1 MIVLSIRTSRK
12 PGSLQNYLHVC
23 NFYFRTQHPKKK
35 KNIIKVN
42 ISADL
47 FASLINFPS
56 RDSPFSKW
64 RVIAADSADWHTEL
78 SLSSF
83 KRMSFHTAS
92 VPEDALICSRECP
105 LCRGAVSALMRSLF
119 WSPDTTF
126 ASSQQL
132 LLHLLLSSD
141 ASVLLSRPFYQSYT
155 NSTYCLSLNRPPL
168 PLAAA
173 YPPSIHAS
181 LSLFFCCVSL
191 PTGKTHSFLLYP
203 FFYILPFFPSPL
215 CASPAAF
222 IVIVLLSYYP
232 LEMLFFFC
240 LFNSLTL
247 WNLQHSPR
255 VAIN

>member
-23 NFYFRTQHPKKK
+23 NFYIRTQNPKKK
-35 KNIIKVN
+35 KKTIIKVN

-64 RVIAADSADWHTEL
+64 RVVAADSADWHPEL

-92 VPEDALICSRECP
+92 VPEDALICSGECP

-181 LSLFFCCVSL
+181 LSLFFFVVFLCPQEKPIPFCCI
-191 PTGKTHSFLLYP
+191 HSFIYCL
-203 FFYILPFFPSPL
+203 FFPLLFVLPL
-215 CASPAAF
+215 R
-222 IVIVLLSYYP
+222 LSSSLFCCP
-232 LEMLFFFC
+232 ITLWKCCFFFVC
-240 LFNSLTL
+240 LI
-247 WNLQHSPR
+247 H
-255 VAIN
+255 